1 MAHTQGHTLTQR
13 SFHSASFVELRQSF
27 PSQVQVISSFV
38 DQLMRFILHFR
49 SADGSEIDIETALRE
64 VLANS
69 VIHGNR
75 ENSSKHVYVE
85 CRCYADGEVSIT
97 VLDEGQ
103 GFDTNA
109 VPDPTTPERRLSEHG
124 RGIYLVKN
132 ADGRSLFRRKR
143 DRCAYAEETERWPRC
158 ADHGGWL
165 RAGISSIA
173 FASV

>member
-1 MAHTQGHTLTQR
+1 MAHTQGRTLTQR

-27 PSQVQVISSFV
+27 PSQ
-38 DQLMRFILHFR
+38 
-49 SADGSEIDIETALRE
+49 
-64 VLANS
+64 

-124 RGIYLVKN
+124 RGIYLVKTLM
-132 ADGRSLFRRKR
+132 DEVSFEESGTVVHMRKKPNVGPV
-143 DRCAYAEETERWPRC
+143 APTTA
-158 ADHGGWL
+158 GG
-165 RAGISSIA
+165 
-173 FASV
+173 